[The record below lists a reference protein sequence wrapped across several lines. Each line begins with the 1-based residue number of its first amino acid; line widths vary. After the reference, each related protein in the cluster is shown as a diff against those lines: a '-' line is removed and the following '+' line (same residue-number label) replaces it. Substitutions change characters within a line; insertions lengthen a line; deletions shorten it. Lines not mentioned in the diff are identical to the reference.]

1 LFRVL
6 AGTIRPDQ
14 GEVSIYGHGP
24 GGHICIAYVPQ
35 RSQVDWTFPASVTD
49 VVMMGRIRKI
59 GLFRWP
65 SPRDWRFVRSAMAR
79 VGIQDLGGRQ
89 IGDLSGGQQQRVFLA
104 QALAQEAELVLLD
117 EPLSGLDLPSQE
129 AIFGI
134 LEQLSAEGVTVMV
147 ATHDLNMAAD
157 RFDRVLLLNRR
168 LVAYGEPKDALTQ
181 PSLVDA
187 YGGHVH
193 LLESETGLMV
203 LTDSCC
209 DGEEHG
215 THD

>member
-1 LFRVL
+1 
-6 AGTIRPDQ
+6 
-14 GEVSIYGHGP
+14 
-24 GGHICIAYVPQ
+24 
-35 RSQVDWTFPASVTD
+35 
-49 VVMMGRIRKI
+49 
-59 GLFRWP
+59 
-65 SPRDWRFVRSAMAR
+65 
-79 VGIQDLGGRQ
+79 
-89 IGDLSGGQQQRVFLA
+89 
-104 QALAQEAELVLLD
+104 
-117 EPLSGLDLPSQE
+117 
-129 AIFGI
+129 
-134 LEQLSAEGVTVMV
+134 MV